1 MLLSLRKFFT
11 AAFLAASLISVP
23 VLSGNPPYGNC
34 NRCGKG
40 TGGPRVRRAPS
51 ARIYARKANAGGNRE
66 RHIATH
72 TSDPKV
78 IRMAPR
84 TGR

>member
-1 MLLSLRKFFT
+1 VILRFFQTSL
-11 AAFLAASLISVP
+11 LAAALLLFPSAVP
-23 VLSGNPPYGNC
+23 AGAPYGNC